1 MKTLEQYLTDAAD
14 TTTTVHVLTMKSR
27 ATVTDPDGKVT
38 TAPVRFYIHPANV
51 NGETLDF
58 EVQGNTLTQDPSISY
73 AEPEAVPAP
82 SPEAE

>member
-1 MKTLEQYLTDAAD
+1 MKTFEQYLTDAAD

-27 ATVTDPDGKVT
+27 ATATDPDGKVT

-58 EVQGNTLTQDPSISY
+58 EVQGNTMMQDPSVTY
-73 AEPEAVPAP
+73 ADSVPAP
-82 SPEAE
+82 EAE